1 MFRNV
6 IWKETFSTGDIKKMN
21 KKIFA
26 ANWKMY
32 LNDNESK
39 EFMSRI
45 ASNKEFFSEFNIMIF
60 PNHLYLSINPFLLFA
75 RNMLVVFFAFPK
87 F

>member
-6 IWKETFSTGDIKKMN
+6 IWKEASSTGDIKKMN

-32 LNDNESK
+32 LDSEESK
-39 EFMSRI
+39 QFMLQVN
-45 ASNKEFFSEFNIMIF
+45 SNKDFFSDFNIMIF
-60 PNHLYLSINPFLLFA
+60 PVQKLKIK
-75 RNMLVVFFAFPK
+75 K